1 MNNIRKLKKED
12 RPGILNMIRE
22 TDMFTTAEVD
32 VAMELVDI
40 CLTKENQSDYR
51 IFVST
56 DQNDG
61 AVGYVCYGP
70 TPATDGTFDLYW
82 IVVSP
87 DHQNKGI
94 GKQLLLFVE
103 KEVFGNHGHLI
114 VIETSSQDK
123 YYPTR
128 QFYLRN
134 NYSITAQIK
143 DFYRKGD
150 DRVIFVKYRSNT
162 KNGDD

>member
-12 RPGILNMIRE
+12 RPGILDMIRD
-22 TDMFTTAEVD
+22 TDMFTPAEVD

-40 CLTKENQSDYR
+40 CLTREHQSDYR
-51 IFVST
+51 IFVSA
-56 DQNDG
+56 DHNDE
-61 AVGYVCYGP
+61 AVGYVCYGA

-87 DHQNKGI
+87 EFQNKGI
-94 GKQLLLFVE
+94 GKQLLLLVE
-103 KEVFGNHGHLI
+103 KEVFGNYGRLI

-123 YYPTR
+123 YFPTR

-134 NYSITAQIK
+134 NYTVAAQIK

-150 DRVIFVKYRSNT
+150 DRVIFIKYRSNT